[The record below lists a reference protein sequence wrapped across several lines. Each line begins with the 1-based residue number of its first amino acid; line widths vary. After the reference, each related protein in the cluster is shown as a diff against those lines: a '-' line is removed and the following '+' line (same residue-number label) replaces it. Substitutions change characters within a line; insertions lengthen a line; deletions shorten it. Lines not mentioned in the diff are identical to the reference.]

1 MLRLLAYPLQGAATM
16 TFYPHV
22 VMTIEDLR
30 KVIEDLP
37 DDMGVE
43 VAEGMSIP
51 AKTVRELRALVNFP
65 SGHERLRI
73 LVPRPRYRE
82 SVVKIE
88 LVD

>member
-1 MLRLLAYPLQGAATM
+1 MIFPPR
-16 TFYPHV
+16 V
-22 VMTIEDLR
+22 VMTIEDLHN
-30 KVIEDLP
+30 VIENLP

-73 LVPRPRYRE
+73 LVPRPAMGSPIWPCTRYPQ

-88 LVD
+88 LAD